1 MKRYKGMTLLE
12 VVISIAIF
20 ALLSLL
26 IVQSITQINTI
37 IRRTSD
43 MNERIY
49 QEKVYVNTNQTAYMV
64 EVKTYE
70 AESTSHLLSVEYGG
84 KVAYPNTDAIER
96 VTKNDGSQESLARDA
111 RLDSGLHFRF
121 LEFGGVTSASSSSGG
136 ATGFITLEAKG
147 SSVPQI
153 VSVKISGGG
162 TQKVYQPGTTNE
174 TPSYIL
180 PADKLDGGDGFVTD
194 GELLFEVK
202 FPEDTSVVEIE
213 WTFCRNGKEETVK
226 SVHTFPASRL
236 NAEGTYET
244 VGEATAYYY
253 DGTGFGYV
261 NEEDAL

>member
-12 VVISIAIF
+12 IVISIGIF

-49 QEKVYVNTNQTAYMV
+49 QEKVYVNTHQTACMDD
-64 EVKTYE
+64 VKTYE
-70 AESTSHLLSVEYGG
+70 ANSTSHLLSVEYGG
-84 KVAYPNTDAIER
+84 VVAYPNTDAIER
-96 VTKNDGSQESLARDA
+96 VTKNDGSQAAVDRDN

-121 LEFGGVTSASSSSGG
+121 LEFGGVASASSSTGFN
-136 ATGFITLEAKG
+136 TGFITMEAKG
-147 SSVPQI
+147 SSVPEI

-174 TPSYIL
+174 TQSYIL
-180 PADKLDGGDGFVTD
+180 TADKLDGGDGFVAD
-194 GELLFEVK
+194 GEMLFKVE

-213 WTFCRNGKEETVK
+213 WTLRRNGKEETAK
-226 SVHTFPASRL
+226 SVHTFPANRL

-244 VGEATAYYY
+244 VGKATAYYY
-253 DGTGFGYV
+253 DGTGFGI
-261 NEEDAL
+261 AK